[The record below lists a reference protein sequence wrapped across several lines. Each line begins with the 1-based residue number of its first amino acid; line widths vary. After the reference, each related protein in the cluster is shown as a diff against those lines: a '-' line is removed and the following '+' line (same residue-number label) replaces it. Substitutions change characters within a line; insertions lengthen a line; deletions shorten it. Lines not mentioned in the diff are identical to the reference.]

1 MSERAP
7 VEPIVLDDARHGTGR
22 FAALSRSGTDVP
34 MRKAGMRLWAFVT
47 LGLCLAAA
55 LVVYVPLVV
64 FCFWRKGD
72 HDQAAA
78 FRELKT
84 IEDFDW
90 QINPSIK
97 EADLRPG
104 HLPLH
109 SRESF
114 CPDPGA
120 AGNRQKPAG
129 PGDWISGDQGWIPR
143 ALPIHLR
150 SRP

>member
-1 MSERAP
+1 MSEQKRG
-7 VEPIVLDDARHGTGR
+7 EPIVLDYAARGTGPL
-22 FAALSRSGTDVP
+22 AALSRSGTDIPV
-34 MRKAGMRLWAFVT
+34 RKAGMRLWAFVT
-47 LGLCLAAA
+47 LGLYPAAA

-104 HLPLH
+104 HPPLH

-120 AGNRQKPAG
+120 AGNRQELP
-129 PGDWISGDQGWIPR
+129 DQ
-143 ALPIHLR
+143 
-150 SRP
+150 